1 MLINQSLIIPSQKTN
16 AEQGASKY
24 VIKNARGQPSEA
36 YWLGMMRDWLMI
48 IQNQTDQAIAKGQ
61 IDVAKACIHHS
72 NSTKNSVGKV
82 RLVDATGVI
91 NPDGFYN
98 YLTAWFNQDNM
109 MHYVTQAS
117 FFPNPPSWAVNGI
130 CLLLNPWAVVSIL
143 AILVWMTTQL
153 VDFHGWAGIKMN
165 PVSAVTTAVGI
176 DCGGGPSSLWRFGF
190 GGVEFTAHVGLA
202 FLTSLGNRQ
211 ERMAAVVDRIFVL
224 VDNMMQV
231 ESILG
236 RKEDNEQ

>member
-1 MLINQSLIIPSQKTN
+1 MWLRLAFTTLIRPRIRCRSHWIQVVVLSWREVRML
-16 AEQGASKY
+16 G
-24 VIKNARGQPSEA
+24 
-36 YWLGMMRDWLMI
+36 
-48 IQNQTDQAIAKGQ
+48 KGET
-61 IDVAKACIHHS
+61 VLVLVGVSCI
-72 NSTKNSVGKV
+72 VGKV

-190 GGVEFTAHVGLA
+190 GGVGRRREQQFGI
-202 FLTSLGNRQ
+202 R
-211 ERMAAVVDRIFVL
+211 AARE
-224 VDNMMQV
+224 NQ
-231 ESILG
+231 
-236 RKEDNEQ
+236 K